1 MKTLQA
7 TRADLYYTSDH
18 EWINF
23 QGSVAYVGICPFK
36 LKGITKIERLQFGE
50 GGGLKKKGEV
60 IATLYYSNYSIPV
73 CMPVDGKVMGL
84 NDVLLSGE
92 PDVLLQSP
100 DHFGWV
106 ARISPTQPY
115 ERKGL
120 LHSEQYKKLLRR

>member
-36 LKGITKIERLQFGE
+36 LKGIQKIERLVLE
-50 GGGLKKKGEV
+50 EESGLKKKGER
-60 IATLYYSNYSIPV
+60 IATIHYDDYTIPI
-73 CMPVDGKVMGL
+73 CMPVDGKIL
-84 NDVLLSGE
+84 NINNKLTGGE
-92 PDVLLQSP
+92 HNVLLQSP
-100 DHFGWV
+100 DQLGWI
-106 ARISPTQPY
+106 ARVSPTQPY

-120 LHSEQYKKLLRR
+120 LQSEQYKKLLRR

>member
-36 LKGITKIERLQFGE
+36 LKGIQRIGRLEFKE
-50 GGGLKKKGEV
+50 DNWLKKKGEV
-60 IATLYYSNYSIPV
+60 IATLYYDDYSIPV
-73 CMPVDGKVMGL
+73 CMPVDGKIINL
-84 NDVLLSGE
+84 NDRLLNGE
-92 PDVLLQSP
+92 HDVLLQSP

-106 ARISPTQPY
+106 ARISPAQPY

-120 LHSEQYKKLLRR
+120 LHSEQYKQLLRR